1 MATLYVAEFSEMP
14 ITDNRVPDIAMTPP
28 VAEQTIAISSTSA
41 VSNAFNVKTIFVRLE
56 SDSVCSVAW
65 AISGAATVTAT
76 TSNMRIAASDP
87 EYFGVQGGGKLA
99 VIANA

>member
-14 ITDNRVPDIAMTPP
+14 ISDNRVPDIAMTPP
-28 VAEQTIAISSTSA
+28 IAEQAIAISGTSA
-41 VSNAFNVKTIFVRLE
+41 GSAAFNVKTIFVRLE

-65 AISGAATVTAT
+65 GISGIATLTAT
-76 TSNMRIAASDP
+76 TSNMRIAANDP

-99 VIANA
+99 VIVNA